1 LTKRQSNE
9 GSNPCNER
17 TRERI
22 RAVKRHMAMEG
33 LYGGGKPPFG
43 FDVVEDK
50 LVPNPNE
57 QATIERMK
65 TMRRDG
71 ATYRKIGEA
80 VGKDPTVV
88 QRILTRLTKAPGTI
102 DDWSSGTAMP
112 SGDE

>member
-50 LVPNPNE
+50 VGAFYSLTFL
-57 QATIERMK
+57 AISLSRT
-65 TMRRDG
+65 TGSMRNSFAAWAAG
-71 ATYRKIGEA
+71 AN
-80 VGKDPTVV
+80 
-88 QRILTRLTKAPGTI
+88 
-102 DDWSSGTAMP
+102 
-112 SGDE
+112 